1 MIRSYPDPIHCLA
14 AGALVIALCGCS
26 STLGNFG
33 LGGAKKSTQTAS
45 VDEALVGNP
54 QASQQESGPEQANQ
68 QSSGETQASE
78 TQAGEAQAGETRAG
92 EPEKDRQQTASVRP
106 YSSPGYC
113 PQIEIRDGT
122 QALQKYIKPN
132 EPSPGTI
139 IWQAAIGETA
149 RECKV
154 EANGIMTIRVGVSG
168 KVLAGPKG
176 GPADVTVPIR
186 VAVVKFQE
194 AVLASE
200 LYKEQV
206 TIGANHSTV
215 FRRIYEI
222 EVPAPGRE
230 RNYIL
235 YVGFDD
241 GKKKN

>member
-1 MIRSYPDPIHCLA
+1 MIRSYPDPIRCLA

-26 STLGNFG
+26 STIGNFG
-33 LGGAKKSTQTAS
+33 LGGAKKSAQTAS
-45 VDEALVGNP
+45 VDEALVGDP
-54 QASQQESGPEQANQ
+54 QASQQTSGQEQASQ
-68 QSSGETQASE
+68 QSSGETQAGE
-78 TQAGEAQAGETRAG
+78 TQAGEAE
-92 EPEKDRQQTASVRP
+92 EDRQQTASVRP

-113 PQIEIRDGT
+113 PKIEIREGT
-122 QALQKYIKPN
+122 QALQEHVKPK

-186 VAVVKFQE
+186 IAVVKFQE